1 MPQTTLWFIH
11 DEKKTFEKLT
21 NSLSSKQYFVQSDSY
36 PDFEIKCILQTQNMT
51 ISDQNI
57 VFNVYQYSFSGPR
70 NSNVR
75 MKGTLIVFKLNG
87 QIGLIVDKAGYP
99 NALSF
104 LRELCSYTE
113 KDKKT
118 VVCEEYD
125 DPIKDGKLFLWM
137 ISKIYHKESKIDYE
151 VEDEEKTIELNSLD
165 GVKGHTRTGLNNVS
179 TQGSDVI
186 NMLTTLAFLLESERL
201 TVVGL
206 NISFE
211 NHQNIQLEINTH
223 SKLISL
229 DIKPDDYMGAFKQ
242 NDICMKDGKIDLTIL
257 RAMILLVVHLSL
269 IPTLYSL
276 YKSDSAGTNV
286 KSELISDITDDI
298 TERIE
303 ALKEKNNLTEKL

>member
-11 DEKKTFEKLT
+11 DEKQTFEKLT

-137 ISKIYHKESKIDYE
+137 ISKIYHKESKIDYK

-186 NMLTTLAFLLESERL
+186 NMLT
-201 TVVGL
+201 
-206 NISFE
+206 I
-211 NHQNIQLEINTH
+211 
-223 SKLISL
+223 
-229 DIKPDDYMGAFKQ
+229 Y
-242 NDICMKDGKIDLTIL
+242 
-257 RAMILLVVHLSL
+257 
-269 IPTLYSL
+269 
-276 YKSDSAGTNV
+276 
-286 KSELISDITDDI
+286 
-298 TERIE
+298 
-303 ALKEKNNLTEKL
+303 

>member
-1 MPQTTLWFIH
+1 
-11 DEKKTFEKLT
+11 
-21 NSLSSKQYFVQSDSY
+21 
-36 PDFEIKCILQTQNMT
+36 
-51 ISDQNI
+51 
-57 VFNVYQYSFSGPR
+57 
-70 NSNVR
+70 
-75 MKGTLIVFKLNG
+75 
-87 QIGLIVDKAGYP
+87 
-99 NALSF
+99 
-104 LRELCSYTE
+104 
-113 KDKKT
+113 
-118 VVCEEYD
+118 
-125 DPIKDGKLFLWM
+125 
-137 ISKIYHKESKIDYE
+137 
-151 VEDEEKTIELNSLD
+151 
-165 GVKGHTRTGLNNVS
+165 
-179 TQGSDVI
+179 
-186 NMLTTLAFLLESERL
+186 MLTTLAFLLESERL
-201 TVVGL
+201 TEVGL